1 MAESSWP
8 TVAGSRVV
16 TDDQWELMSQ
26 GMSADGIYGSS
37 TAAAPVF
44 GDSTG
49 RQVKVRAARVGF
61 CGGRGYSSGAAD
73 TIKTIGA
80 NASGSTR
87 IDLVVMGL
95 DRTTWAVTTYVK
107 AGTAGSGVP
116 PALQRDA
123 RGSSSGKWE
132 IPLATVNV
140 VNGASTIS
148 AADVTNIAWFAY
160 GDTVATVS
168 TSPLLPPAAD
178 YQRLRYTDTNVELV
192 SVSGAWRRADW
203 ASPWGV
209 IGGRTFLGSSGIF
222 ATIFPSNGY
231 SGMSTGSVAL
241 LTGRR
246 YSLEAT
252 FDMEYSATSD
262 VTAYTFW
269 EVRKGGSTIVGN
281 QSLPV
286 WNVYQAWRH
295 AIVIIYE
302 PGSNENVDFQLW
314 GAVAKVAGTQLNW
327 GGLDRSESSSFVVRD
342 IGPTGVLTAT

>member
-8 TVAGSRVV
+8 TVAGARVV
-16 TDDQWELMSQ
+16 TDDQWELMAQ
-26 GMSADGIYGSS
+26 GMSADGIFGSS

-49 RQVKVRAARVGF
+49 RQVKVRAGRVGF
-61 CGGRGYSSGAAD
+61 CGGRGYSSGASD
-73 TIKTIGA
+73 TIKTVGA
-80 NASGSTR
+80 NSSGSTR
-87 IDLVVMGL
+87 IDLAVMGL
-95 DRTTWAVTTYVK
+95 DRTTWAVTTYIK

-123 RGSSSGKWE
+123 RGGSTGKWE
-132 IPLATVNV
+132 VPLATINV
-140 VNGASTIS
+140 INGASTIS
-148 AADVTNIAWFAY
+148 ASDVTNIAWFAY

-203 ASPWGV
+203 ASPWGI
-209 IGGRTFLGSSGIF
+209 IGGRTYAGSTNLG
-222 ATIFPSNGY
+222 TIVAGTGY

-241 LTGRR
+241 LAGRR

-252 FDMEYSATSD
+252 FDLEYSATSD
-262 VTAYTFW
+262 VTAYTYW
-269 EVRKGGSTIVGN
+269 EVRKGSVTVVGN
-281 QSLPV
+281 HSNPV

-295 AIVIIYE
+295 AIVINYE
-302 PGSNENVDFQLW
+302 PGSNETVDFQLW
-314 GAVAKVAGTQLNW
+314 GAIAKVSGTTLNW
-327 GGLDRSESSSFVVRD
+327 GGLERSESTSFVVRD